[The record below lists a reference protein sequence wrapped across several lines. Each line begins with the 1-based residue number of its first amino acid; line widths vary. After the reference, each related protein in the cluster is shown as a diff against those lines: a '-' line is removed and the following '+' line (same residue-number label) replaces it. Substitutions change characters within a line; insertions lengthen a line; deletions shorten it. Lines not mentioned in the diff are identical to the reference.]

1 MPVVEL
7 VVEEL
12 DDKVYADVYSS
23 LSRSIRTYVIKV
35 KGTNRMKFIRSAMYE
50 KNF

>member
-12 DDKVYADVYSS
+12 DDKVYAVVYSS
-23 LSRSIRTYVIKV
+23 LSFNKDLCIKV
-35 KGTNRMKFIRSAMYE
+35 KGTNRMKFILSAMYE